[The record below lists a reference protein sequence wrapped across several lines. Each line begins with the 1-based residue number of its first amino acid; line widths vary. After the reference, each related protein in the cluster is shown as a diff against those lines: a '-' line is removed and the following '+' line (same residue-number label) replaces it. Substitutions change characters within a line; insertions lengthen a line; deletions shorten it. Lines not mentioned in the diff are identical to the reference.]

1 MSPTREDY
9 LKIIY
14 ELGGE
19 FSRVSNKAISEKLNI
34 SPPTVT
40 EMTNS
45 LVKVGWIEVKPY
57 HGSILTKEGASEAKR
72 LVHKHRLWE
81 VFLVDKLGFS
91 IEEVH
96 DEAELLEHS
105 TTDKLAKKLYEFLN
119 HPKYCPHGGAIL
131 PEDMKAEDLHS
142 EALTDIDL
150 NVSVSISRFVNEE
163 KLVHYFKNQNLNIND
178 IINIKSYDKI
188 LDLYEIDNE
197 SNNETVYI
205 SSKIAQFIFVR
216 K

>member
-19 FSRVSNKAISEKLNI
+19 FSRVSNKAISEKLDI

-45 LVKVGWIEVKPY
+45 LVKAGWIEVKPY
-57 HGSILTKEGASEAKR
+57 HGSMLTKEGAAEAKR

-96 DEAELLEHS
+96 DEAE
-105 TTDKLAKKLYEFLN
+105 
-119 HPKYCPHGGAIL
+119 
-131 PEDMKAEDLHS
+131 
-142 EALTDIDL
+142 
-150 NVSVSISRFVNEE
+150 
-163 KLVHYFKNQNLNIND
+163 
-178 IINIKSYDKI
+178 
-188 LDLYEIDNE
+188 
-197 SNNETVYI
+197 
-205 SSKIAQFIFVR
+205 
-216 K
+216 

>member
-19 FSRVSNKAISEKLNI
+19 FSRVSNKDISEKLDI
-34 SPPTVT
+34 STPTVT

-45 LVKVGWIEVKPY
+45 LVKAVWIEVKPY
-57 HGSILTKEGASEAKR
+57 HGSMLTKEGAAEANR

-105 TTDKLAKKLYEFLN
+105 
-119 HPKYCPHGGAIL
+119 
-131 PEDMKAEDLHS
+131 
-142 EALTDIDL
+142 
-150 NVSVSISRFVNEE
+150 
-163 KLVHYFKNQNLNIND
+163 
-178 IINIKSYDKI
+178 
-188 LDLYEIDNE
+188 
-197 SNNETVYI
+197 
-205 SSKIAQFIFVR
+205 
-216 K
+216 